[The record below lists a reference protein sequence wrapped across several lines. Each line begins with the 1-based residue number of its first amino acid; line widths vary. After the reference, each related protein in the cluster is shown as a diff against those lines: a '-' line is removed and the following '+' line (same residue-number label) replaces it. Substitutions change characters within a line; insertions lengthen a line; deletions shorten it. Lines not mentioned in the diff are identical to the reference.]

1 MVTYPP
7 PVASLRDSS
16 NAKSRNHAASPLTFP
31 ATVAPEMVVCGNKVE
46 ILRQGIDYEDWR
58 LGIQLAI
65 NGKVATM
72 FDLHKSKIAETGDG
86 TPAYEELLYQSAS
99 ALIAQFG
106 STRPGVPSAS
116 PR

>member
-1 MVTYPP
+1 
-7 PVASLRDSS
+7 
-16 NAKSRNHAASPLTFP
+16 
-31 ATVAPEMVVCGNKVE
+31 MVVRGNTVE

-65 NGKVATM
+65 NGRVATM

-86 TPAYEELLYQSAS
+86 TPAYEELLYESAS
-99 ALIAQFG
+99 CLLNQYG
-106 STRPGVPSAS
+106 PSRSGVPPAS